1 MPSIEGRRPSRS
13 PAACRAAPRPIR
25 LAVEPPAVKVPT
37 KPVGKPRRSMSQR
50 IARSSTKF
58 AGVAHRRCGEAT
70 AWTRSATVPIVVGAV
85 VTRPLKPVCPIRR
98 PAATIS
104 PRRSARV
111 RLGPIPALGS
121 GWSSAAS
128 QADRRVAG
136 SSPSN
141 RRNCSSVGRTAARDG
156 VRWVVRAGSGLGGDP
171 PTAPP
176 NCALSSPIVDPP
188 PAHHAGR
195 RMGHVAGLRQPAAA
209 SHAPDRQSAVSAV
222 LPASILVG

>member
-1 MPSIEGRRPSRS
+1 MPSSEGCRPSRS

-58 AGVAHRRCGEAT
+58 AGVAHQRCGEAT
-70 AWTRSATVPIVVGAV
+70 AWTRSAPW
-85 VTRPLKPVCPIRR
+85 
-98 PAATIS
+98 S
-104 PRRSARV
+104 PSRRSPDDRSGGRRRRSRREGARASV
-111 RLGPIPALGS
+111 RSGPIPAAGR
-121 GWSSAAS
+121 GWSSAGS
-128 QADRRVAG
+128 QVDRRVAG
-136 SSPSN
+136 SSPAK
-141 RRNCSSVGRTAARDG
+141 RRNCSSAGRAAARDG